1 MEFFLIQLTKF
12 SLVCIIIFDFC
23 FKISTRFRSVGLVI
37 EMILSV
43 LCLNLNN
50 PIVCIYMYIS
60 G

>member
-1 MEFFLIQLTKF
+1 MDFFLIQLTKF

-23 FKISTRFRSVGLVI
+23 FKISTLFRGVGLVI

-50 PIVCIYMYIS
+50 RIVCIYMYIS